1 MEKKVTKK
9 DMFKMIMGEADNQEI
24 ITFCRHEIELLEKK
38 SSKNSQTQTQKEN
51 EKIKVAILESLVK
64 VAKPVTISELQELDS
79 EMAQFSN
86 QKLSALLKQL
96 VESKQVVRTEDKKKA
111 RFSVSE

>member
-9 DMFKMIMGEADNQEI
+9 DMFKMIMEETDNQEI
-24 ITFCRHEIELLEKK
+24 IKFCQHEIELLERK
-38 SSKNSQTQTQKEN
+38 SSKSSQTKTQVEN
-51 EKIKVAILESLVK
+51 EKIKVVILESLAK

-86 QKLSALLKQL
+86 QKLSALLRALK
-96 VESKQVVRTEDKKKA
+96 EEGKVVRTEDKKKA

>member
-9 DMFKMIMGEADNQEI
+9 DMFKMIMGETDNQEI
-24 ITFCRHEIELLEKK
+24 ITFCKHEIELLEKK

-96 VESKQVVRTEDKKKA
+96 VKNKQVVRTEDKKKA

>member
-9 DMFKMIMGEADNQEI
+9 DMFKMIMGETDNQEI

-38 SSKNSQTQTQKEN
+38 SSKSSQTKTQIEN
-51 EKIKVAILESLVK
+51 EKIKITILESLTR
-64 VAKPVTISELQELDS
+64 VARPVTITELQELDS
-79 EMAQFSN
+79 EMSNYSN

-96 VESKQVVRTEDKKKA
+96 VVSNQVVKTTDKKKSY
-111 RFSVSE
+111 FSVSE